1 MRTLLYA
8 VALAA
13 GSTTLASPLPDT
25 PAENNIGGSASGSL
39 GSHPVAE
46 ITKSSQAAMVQES
59 VPPNLWVTSARAQR
73 NLEIYDNFIM
83 NQPRVN
89 VSLYA
94 MSRCPDAVSAC
105 RSLPS

>member
-13 GSTTLASPLPDT
+13 GSAIASPVPDT

-39 GSHPVAE
+39 GSDPVVQV
-46 ITKSSQAAMVQES
+46 TKASQPAMVQET
-59 VPPNLWVTSARAQR
+59 VAPALWVTHARAR
-73 NLEIYDNFIM
+73 KSLETFDNFIM

-94 MSRCPDAVSAC
+94 MSRCPDAVSATP
-105 RSLPS
+105 PSSS